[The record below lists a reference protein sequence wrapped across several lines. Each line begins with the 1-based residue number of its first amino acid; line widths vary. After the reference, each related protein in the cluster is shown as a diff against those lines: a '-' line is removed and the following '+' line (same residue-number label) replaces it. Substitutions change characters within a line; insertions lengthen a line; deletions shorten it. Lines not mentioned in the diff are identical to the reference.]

1 VEVRKE
7 EITSD
12 LLIEQ
17 LVLRIKDNMILPAA
31 IHVVAYVIA
40 QMMDNVLRPD
50 FDSIFKRQIRQ
61 KFDWNAE

>member
-7 EITSD
+7 ETTSD
-12 LLIEQ
+12 LLIEHI
-17 LVLRIKDNMILPAA
+17 VLRIKDNMILPAA

-50 FDSIFKRQIRQ
+50 FDSFFKR
-61 KFDWNAE
+61 